1 MVSDVCM
8 MKVQK
13 RENHEWR
20 SVPDKEQMDMKERE
34 KSKK

>member
-20 SVPDKEQMDMKERE
+20 RVPDKEQMDMKERE